1 MDTSTL
7 GIPVLHHLLELA
19 QTHAPR
25 VHDAIQSSHP
35 LLSSSPL
42 ALNLSQHHGLFKC
55 VIALHHV
62 VKVLE
67 FELHHQSFQ

>member
-1 MDTSTL
+1 MDGSMV
-7 GIPVLHHLLELA
+7 GFPVLHHLLELA
-19 QTHAPR
+19 QIH
-25 VHDAIQSSHP
+25 VHSVSDAIQSSHP